1 MKAFVLKSGSF
12 VVAIL
17 VAGVVGSL
25 FSTQFVLAG
34 LTGLGVDVSIGTRLS
49 MSVTDLRILET
60 LAPAVAAALL
70 PAFVV
75 AAICVRW
82 MGGSRT
88 IWFTVAGASA
98 IVVELLII
106 GSVLGLMPIAGART
120 TAGLLSQGLAGALG
134 GFAYARLTACGQAGE
149 AA

>member
-1 MKAFVLKSGSF
+1 MKAFVLKFGSF

-75 AAICVRW
+75 AAICVRLV
-82 MGGSRT
+82 GGSRT
-88 IWFTVAGASA
+88 IWFSVAGASA

-106 GSVLGLMPIAGART
+106 ASVLGLMPIAGARS
-120 TAGLLSQGLAGALG
+120 TAGLLSQGLAGALA
-134 GFAYARLTACGQAGE
+134 GFAYARLTAEVGE

>member
-1 MKAFVLKSGSF
+1 MKAFVMKSGSF

-17 VAGVVGSL
+17 VAGVAGSL

-34 LTGLGVDVSIGTRLS
+34 LTGLGVDVSIGNRLS

-82 MGGSRT
+82 IGGSRT

-98 IVVELLII
+98 IVVELLVI
-106 GSVLGLMPIAGART
+106 GSVLGLMPVAGARST
-120 TAGLLSQGLAGALG
+120 MGLLGQGLAGALG
-134 GFAYARLTACGQAGE
+134 GFTYASMTAGGQAGE